1 MNVSFLMSCLGLAA
15 LPSLLWAQP
24 APASFTSQE
33 QRPIAGVR
41 ELTFGGSGGSNR
53 SLSDSF
59 GGIAASYGM
68 YFNNE
73 WQGVIRQS
81 LNYHNPSGG
90 GTTWN
95 GSTRL
100 AADYHFT
107 DFGMTMP
114 FVGASFGRIYG
125 SSLRDTWSAGL
136 EAGVKHYLQ
145 RKFFV
150 FGLAEYNWLFE
161 RARHVNNNFG
171 SGQFIFTT
179 GLGFNF

>member
-1 MNVSFLMSCLGLAA
+1 MNVSFLKSCLGLAV

-24 APASFTSQE
+24 APTPSTSLE
-33 QRPIAGVR
+33 PRPIAGVR
-41 ELTFGGSGGSNR
+41 EVTFGGNGGSNR
-53 SLSDSF
+53 NLSDSF
-59 GGIAASYGM
+59 GGFSGSYGL

-73 WQGVIRQS
+73 WQGVLRQS
-81 LNYHNPSGG
+81 LNYHNPAGA
-90 GTTWN
+90 GTTWG

-107 DFGMTMP
+107 DLGMTMP

-125 SSLRDTWSAGL
+125 SSLKDTWSAGL
-136 EAGVKHYLQ
+136 EAGVKYYLQ
-145 RKFFV
+145 RKFFI
-150 FGLAEYNWLFE
+150 FGMAEYNWLFE
-161 RARHVNNNFG
+161 RARRVDNNFG